1 MNGAYFDWKIF
12 GYERLTQ
19 EERRLRERLQ
29 TERSARETLCSLEK
43 DSGLRRDRGNTRRIA
58 LSR

>member
-29 TERSARETLCSLEK
+29 TERSARETLCSLGK
-43 DSGLRRDRGNTRRIA
+43 DSGLRRDRGNARRVA

>member
-1 MNGAYFDWKIF
+1 MNGVYFDWQIF
-12 GYERLTQ
+12 GCESLTQ

-29 TERSARETLCSLEK
+29 ENRSARETLCSLEK
-43 DSGLRRDRGNTRRIA
+43 DSGLRRDRGNARRIA